1 MKKRITTILL
11 TFAIAITGI
20 NTPADKANAET
31 SEAKTTAESTS
42 ETPSETT
49 VPTAT
54 KTPSAT
60 PIPGCRIGA
69 VVYDVNGQKTIN
81 TEEGP
86 KPYTD
91 ELYFSYWPLP
101 TQMPTATP
109 APTRTPVI
117 GEYRGNNQPYD
128 TEIYTE
134 NGWKKVEWKIG
145 DCWAGRLWYTS
156 TGWKPDSPE
165 VSKEIN
171 EARMAAEAAEAA
183 KKPHDIRIGKID
195 YSREEKTTRVDDGG
209 TVEVTKDFSIEISFQ
224 AKGNASLNWT
234 SSNPEVVTVTNIRQN
249 GDKKTAVLNG
259 KNYGSSVITMEC
271 NGYKA
276 SITANVMKN
285 EYKGTCFGLRTDT
298 FSGKNKGLSHKGEN
312 FAEVKYNSKGNLVI
326 KYTHK
331 THKWKNRKEK
341 RKIVYKGR
349 SHVTINEI
357 KGKSKRVLN
366 RYCGKFKITVSP
378 KKPNATFTI
387 TIPKKYLKKT
397 LDLRYCSYGVGITG
411 KYCKEYVKK
420 AK

>member
-20 NTPADKANAET
+20 NTPTEKVNAET
-31 SEAKTTAESTS
+31 SEAKTSAETTAEA
-42 ETPSETT
+42 PSETT
-49 VPTAT
+49 A
-54 KTPSAT
+54 
-60 PIPGCRIGA
+60 
-69 VVYDVNGQKTIN
+69 
-81 TEEGP
+81 
-86 KPYTD
+86 
-91 ELYFSYWPLP
+91 P
-101 TQMPTATP
+101 TQTSTP
-109 APTRTPVI
+109 APTRTPAI
-117 GEYRGNNQPYD
+117 GECRGDLTYTPYGWMSNND
-128 TEIYTE
+128 E
-134 NGWKKVEWKIG
+134 
-145 DCWAGRLWYTS
+145 RLN
-156 TGWKPDSPE
+156 D
-165 VSKEIN
+165 IL
-171 EARMAAEAAEAA
+171 MAAEAAEEA

-195 YSREEKTTRVDDGG
+195 YSREEKTTRIDDGD

-234 SSNPEVVTVTNIRQN
+234 SSNQEAVTVTNIRQN

-276 SITANVMKN
+276 SIMANVMKN

>member
-20 NTPADKANAET
+20 NAPADKANAET
-31 SEAKTTAESTS
+31 TAEA
-42 ETPSETT
+42 PSETT
-49 VPTAT
+49 VPTSI

-60 PIPGCRIGA
+60 PIPGWGIGA
-69 VVYDVNGQKTIN
+69 TGVDENGQEIIN

-109 APTRTPVI
+109 APTRTPAI
-117 GEYRGNNQPYD
+117 GAYRGDWDNPE
-128 TEIYTE
+128 TMEKYTE
-134 NGWKKVEWKIG
+134 NGWEKIVWKMWDTCG
-145 DCWAGRLWYTS
+145 NLMLTP
-156 TGWKPDSPE
+156 TGWRYQYDDDVIDEYNK
-165 VSKEIN
+165 
-171 EARMAAEAAEAA
+171 AALAAEAAEEA

-195 YSREEKTTRVDDGG
+195 YSRGEKTTRVDDGG

-224 AKGNASLNWT
+224 AKGNASMNWT
-234 SSNPEVVTVTNIRQN
+234 SSNPEVVTITNIRQN

-259 KNYGSSVITMEC
+259 KNYGSSVIIMEC

-285 EYKGTCFGLRTDT
+285 EYKGTCGAGTHEFYQ
-298 FSGKNKGLSHKGEN
+298 KNKGLSHKYKG
-312 FAEVKYNSKGNLVI
+312 FAEVKYNKKGNLVI

-331 THKWKNRKEK
+331 TYKWKNRKEK
-341 RKIVYKGR
+341 GKIVYKGR
-349 SHVTINEI
+349 SQVKINDI
-357 KGKSKRVLN
+357 KDKKVFN
-366 RYCGKFKITVSP
+366 RYLGKFKITVSP

-397 LDLRYCSYGVGITG
+397 LDLRNCSYGVGITG
-411 KYCKEYVKK
+411 KYCKYYVKK